1 MQGPWHPCPVP
12 RCTGFIAELRNSA
25 VFVQHIEF
33 PSIILASQ
41 EILPNKLFPAGN
53 QWFIPNVWMSWRE
66 FPLVWSCLSWQ
77 TDVFTASFFLTKFVS
92 ATNAYRSVPP
102 LCCLP
107 GDNKIMN
114 LNMKQSLS
122 ETELLP
128 SIAVFLIFPDTVILS
143 SFVALN
149 MNVSCTS
156 HAVFSTGS
164 INPTVWKALGIWSKA
179 TVKVDFGSCVFQTAA
194 LSSFPKGV
202 WGTEMRPCP
211 GQDKDLS
218 IDVKRAQRQSKHQ
231 ML

>member
-1 MQGPWHPCPVP
+1 MNARALTSLP
-12 RCTGFIAELRNSA
+12 SA
-25 VFVQHIEF
+25 QVHRIHSRTPKQCCLCSAHWISEHNISVSGN
-33 PSIILASQ
+33 PSQQVISS
-41 EILPNKLFPAGN
+41 
-53 QWFIPNVWMSWRE
+53 QWFIPNVWMSRRE
-66 FPLVWSCLSWQ
+66 FPLIWSCLSWQ
-77 TDVFTASFFLTKFVS
+77 TDVFTASYFLTKFVS
-92 ATNAYRSVPP
+92 ATKAYKSFPP

-114 LNMKQSLS
+114 LNVKQSLS
-122 ETELLP
+122 LLP

-156 HAVFSTGS
+156 HAVFSIGS
-164 INPTVWKALGIWSKA
+164 VNPTVWKALGIWSKA
-179 TVKVDFGSCVFQTAA
+179 TVRVDFGSCVFQTAA

-218 IDVKRAQRQSKHQ
+218 IDVKRARRQSKHQ
-231 ML
+231 TL